1 MGIELNED
9 QLAFVKGAK
18 KWFKKGN
25 KQRLELSGGAGTG
38 KSTTISAAI
47 EEIGLK
53 PDEVL
58 FTAPTG
64 KAAQVLTRKGCFT
77 KTIHSTIY
85 NYSLDSVKDESGNPI
100 IKNGRTVKKPTFT
113 LKEELPPQ
121 TKLIVLDEAPMAG
134 AKLGKDLESFGIPI
148 LATGDL
154 QQLPP
159 VLDADYF
166 LKEPDYVLRKIM
178 RQNEGDPIIYL
189 AQLATN
195 GEPIPFGKYGPRC
208 YVIPRELMTD
218 KMLIQS
224 DINICGRNLTRD
236 YLNHYI
242 RENILGITKPMLT
255 KGEKIICRKNNWGEY
270 IEDDIFLVN
279 GMMGFVDNVYLD
291 EYDGRKFN
299 IDFRPDFTEEVF
311 KNLSVDY
318 KHLFSPSGKQVGA
331 GFSTYNK
338 FELANAISV
347 HLSQG
352 SQYPNVTFYSE
363 RMGTRDFYNRLMY
376 TGITRAESGL
386 ILIKEDE
393 R

>member
-1 MGIELNED
+1 MGVELNE
-9 QLAFVKGAK
+9 QQIAFVKGAK
-18 KWFKKGN
+18 EWFRKGN

-77 KTIHSTIY
+77 QTIHSTIY
-85 NYSLDSVKDESGNPI
+85 DYRLDTMKDDLGKPI
-100 IKNGRTVKKPTFT
+100 LKNGRSVKKPTFE
-113 LKEELPPQ
+113 LKEELPKQ
-121 TKLIVLDEAPMAG
+121 TKLIVIDEAPMAG
-134 AKLGKDLESFGIPI
+134 AKLGTDLESFGIPV

-166 LKEPDYVLRKIM
+166 LKDPDYVLTKIM

-189 AQLATN
+189 SQLATR
-195 GEPIPFGKYGPRC
+195 GEPIPFGKYGPKC
-208 YVIPRELMTD
+208 YVIPRDMVTD
-218 KMLIQS
+218 KMLRDS
-224 DINICGRNLTRD
+224 DINICGRNITRD
-236 YLNHYI
+236 SLNLHI
-242 RENILGITKPMLT
+242 RENILGINKPILT
-255 KGEKIICRKNNWGEY
+255 KGEKIICRKNNWTEC
-270 IEDDIFLVN
+270 IDDDIFLVN
-279 GMMGFVDNVYLD
+279 GIMGYVDNVYMN
-291 EYDGRKFN
+291 EYNGKKFN
-299 IDFRPDFTEEVF
+299 IDFRPDFTDSIFE
-311 KNLSVDY
+311 NISVDY
-318 KHLFSPSGKQVGA
+318 KHLFSRSGQQTNSA
-331 GFSTYNK
+331 FSSYNK
-338 FELANAISV
+338 FELANCITV

-363 RMGTRDFYNRLMY
+363 RIGTRDFYNRLMY

>member
-1 MGIELNED
+1 MGIELNEQ

-18 KWFKKGN
+18 QWFKKGN

-38 KSTTISAAI
+38 KSTTISAASDA
-47 EEIGLK
+47 IGLK

-85 NYSLDSVKDESGNPI
+85 DYRMDTVKDEMGNPV
-100 IKNGRTVKKPTFT
+100 IKNGRSVKKPVFE
-113 LKEELPPQ
+113 LKEAIPEQ
-121 TKLIVLDEAPMAG
+121 IKLIVVDEAPMAG
-134 AKLGKDLESFGIPI
+134 AKLGTDLESFGIPV

-166 LKEPDYVLRKIM
+166 LKDPDYVLTKIM
-178 RQNEGDPIIYL
+178 RQNEGDPIIHL
-189 AQLATN
+189 SQLATN
-195 GEPIPFGKYGPRC
+195 GEPIPFGKYGPKC
-208 YVIPRELMTD
+208 YVIPREMMTD
-218 KMLIQS
+218 KMLLNS
-224 DINICGRNLTRD
+224 DINICGKNITRD
-236 YLNHYI
+236 YLNMYI
-242 RENILGITKPMLT
+242 RENILGINKPMLT
-255 KGEKIICRKNNWGEY
+255 KGEKIICRKNNWAEC
-270 IEDDIFLVN
+270 IDDDIFLVN
-279 GMMGFVDNVYLD
+279 GMMGYVENVHMD
-291 EYDGRKFN
+291 EYNGRKVN
-299 IDFRPDFTEEVF
+299 IDFRPEFTDSMFE
-311 KNLSVDY
+311 NISVDY
-318 KHLFSPSGKQVGA
+318 KHLFSPCGQQTGSA
-331 GFSTYNK
+331 FSTYNK

-352 SQYPNVTFYSE
+352 SQYPNVVFYSE